1 MFKSTSTSL
10 ILLGVLGVIVGI
22 VAIAWPGVTILAL
35 VILFAVFAFIRAGL
49 QAMRAFSSATA
60 GPVFGRLLLALID
73 LAATSAR
80 AAEVLDETAM
90 YLGVSIGNLINM
102 FNPERIIIGGWAG
115 LLLGE
120 RLLPAIRE
128 AAREHSLHYPF
139 GQTSIELGRLGPN
152 AVALG
157 AATLPVEAL
166 LSGTRFAATKSDRP
180 AS

>member
-1 MFKSTSTSL
+1 VGAEA
-10 ILLGVLGVIVGI
+10 ILGRYGRPL
-22 VAIAWPGVTILAL
+22 PGTDQESALA
-35 VILFAVFAFIRAGL
+35 
-49 QAMRAFSSATA
+49 
-60 GPVFGRLLLALID
+60 ALIEE
-73 LAATSAR
+73 AATSER
-80 AAEVLDETAM
+80 AAEFLDETAM
-90 YLGVSIGNLINM
+90 YLGVGIGNLINM

-139 GQTSIELGRLGPN
+139 AQTSIELGRLGPD

-166 LSGTRFAATKSDRP
+166 LSGTRFAAHEERP
-180 AS
+180 PRQLRRGAS